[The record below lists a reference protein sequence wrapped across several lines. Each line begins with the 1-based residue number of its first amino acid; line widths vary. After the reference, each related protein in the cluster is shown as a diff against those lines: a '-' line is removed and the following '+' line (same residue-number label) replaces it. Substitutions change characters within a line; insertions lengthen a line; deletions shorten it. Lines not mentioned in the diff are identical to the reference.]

1 MANVIFKGTVET
13 KDGLTIECNARDFK
27 FTLDEP
33 QELGG
38 NNQGMN
44 PVEALLNAL
53 GACKAIV
60 ARSFA
65 PSKGV
70 KFDNLKIELEGTLD
84 PAGFTGQDPNA
95 KIGLSKIHTRY
106 IFESDESDEKLRE
119 FVEFMEHTC
128 PVMDTIVNIPEFTD
142 EIIKK

>member
-13 KDGLTIECNARDFK
+13 KNGLTVDCNAREFS

-33 QELGG
+33 NELGG

-44 PVEALLNAL
+44 PVEALLNSL

-60 ARSFA
+60 AKSFA
-65 PSKGV
+65 PMKGV
-70 KFDNLKIELEGTLD
+70 KFNSLKIELEGTLD
-84 PAGFTGQDPNA
+84 PDGFTGKNPDA
-95 KIGLSKIHTRY
+95 KIGLSKIHTKY
-106 IFESDESDEKLRE
+106 TFDSDETEEKLRE
-119 FVEFMEHTC
+119 FVDFMEHTC
-128 PVMDTIVNIPEFTD
+128 PVMDTIVNAPEFTD